1 MSYREQI
8 AEDIVKV
15 LKNVKDLQPSLV
27 TREPFDVEKI
37 AITQFPA
44 ILVNTGTE
52 TRETVTLGSGG
63 LRRGTIEYQ
72 LRCFVRGNLIDKKR
86 NEMIEVVEEELDRD
100 RNRLIS
106 GQVIDTQITSIEVI
120 DRLPPLG
127 EVIVTVA
134 VSYQFTRGTS

>member
-8 AEDIVKV
+8 AEDLVKV
-15 LKNVKDLQPSLV
+15 LKNVRDLQPTLV

-44 ILVNTGTE
+44 ILINTGTE
-52 TRETVTLGSGG
+52 TRETVSMGSGG
-63 LRRGTIEYQ
+63 LRRGTIEY
-72 LRCFVRGNLIDKKR
+72 LIRGFVRGTEIDRRR
-86 NEMIEVVEEELDRD
+86 NELIELVEEELDRD

-106 GQVIDTQITSIEVI
+106 GVVIDTQVTSIEVV

-134 VSYQFTRGTS
+134 VSYQFARGTS

>member
-15 LKNVKDLQPSLV
+15 LKNVTDLQPNFV
-27 TREPFDVEKI
+27 TREPFEADKL

-44 ILVNTGTE
+44 ILVATGTE
-52 TRETVTLGSGG
+52 TRETVTLGTGG
-63 LRRGTIEYQ
+63 LRRGTIEYNI
-72 LRCFVRGNLIDKKR
+72 RCFVRGTEIDKKR
-86 NEMIEVVEEELDRD
+86 NELIEVVEEELDRD

-106 GQVIDTQITSIEVI
+106 GQVIDTQITSIEVV

>member
-15 LKNVKDLQPSLV
+15 LKNVRDLQPAFV
-27 TREPFDVEKI
+27 TREPFEADKL

-44 ILVNTGTE
+44 ILVATGTE
-52 TRETVTLGSGG
+52 TRETVSMGPSG
-63 LRRGTIEYQ
+63 LRRGTIEYNV
-72 LRCFVRGNLIDKKR
+72 RCFVRGNEIDKKR
-86 NEMIEVVEEELDRD
+86 NELIELVEEELDRD
-100 RNRLIS
+100 RDRLIS
-106 GQVIDTQITSIEVI
+106 GVVIDTQITSIEVV

-134 VSYQFTRGTS
+134 VGYQFTRGTS